1 MKRIEEI
8 TFRKVKFMKEKT
20 FNDLGLDNGNDFL
33 NSLGINLNIDFENK
47 NQNEQEKEKNIEEIK
62 KNI

>member
-1 MKRIEEI
+1 
-8 TFRKVKFMKEKT
+8 MKEKI
-20 FNDLGLDNGNDFL
+20 FNDLGLDNGDDFL